1 MALKTFPID
10 FIRQVI
16 EQTLEEE
23 HNREPK
29 KYFGGKSQVN
39 LMSFYEQLQK
49 DAEVD
54 RYVDIYNDLVD
65 QQNRTGLIMNGT
77 IIAPE
82 NPTITNLNNCLIIP
96 MTFTCSF
103 RVKLGNRDSA
113 IETINNL
120 FDILKGRKR
129 DIAYFENGQLF
140 MVGTMANNVKGQP
153 RIESGSF
160 IGSYNQI
167 IILNAWLNST
177 INSLVNNYG
186 LLPLIGI
193 GDYVFVEDYTGGQ
206 HRLKTIKITQ
216 ISPSYEGEFVTSKD
230 SGIFVAPNID
240 FEKYKISLS
249 FDSLRCDEPRI
260 LNGNEDCIIS
270 FGGSATIVSN
280 GVKLGNDLTKL
291 GIAKKKIKA
300 TEDIEINGNI
310 RWLEPLEIP
319 SGNNANTKIN
329 QLISN
334 KFISNSHTNSL
345 GISLQ
350 YTFIVDE
357 TISLIKQWFEYG
369 RYGIQANGTTIPYA
383 NGITPNMIYEVKEIW
398 SSWGQIDIKTFLAK
412 IVESIDIE
420 STESDTLTISIPLQI
435 QGEND

>member
-1 MALKTFPID
+1 MKTFPID
-10 FIRQVI
+10 FVRQVI

-23 HNREPK
+23 HIKEPK
-29 KYFGGKSQVN
+29 KYFGGEQQVN
-39 LMSFYEQLQK
+39 LFSFYEQLQK
-49 DAEVD
+49 EDEVN
-54 RYVDIYNDLVD
+54 RYVEMYRELTE
-65 QQNRTGLIMNGT
+65 QQNRLGLIMNGT

-103 RVKLGNRDSA
+103 RVRLGDRDSA

-140 MVGTMANNVKGQP
+140 VVGTIANNVKGQP
-153 RIESGSF
+153 RIENGSF
-160 IGSYNQI
+160 IGSYNQTI
-167 IILNAWLNST
+167 VLNNWLNT
-177 INSLVNNYG
+177 TLNGLVNNYG
-186 LLPLIGI
+186 LLPLLSI
-193 GDYVFVEDYTGGQ
+193 GDYVFAEDSSGGH
-206 HRLKTIKITQ
+206 HRLKAIKITK
-216 ISPSYEGEFVTSKD
+216 ISPTYEGEFVVSEE
-230 SGIFVAPNID
+230 SGIFVPPNID
-240 FEKYKISLS
+240 FEKYKLSIS
-249 FDSLRCDEPRI
+249 FDSLRCDQPI
-260 LNGNEDCIIS
+260 TLNSEEYCTIS
-270 FGGSATIVSN
+270 FGGSATLVSN

-291 GIAKKKIKA
+291 GIAKNKIKA
-300 TEDIEINGNI
+300 KVDIEINGNTM
-310 RWLEPLEIP
+310 WLEPLEIP

-350 YTFIVDE
+350 YTFVVDE

-369 RYGIQANGTTIPYA
+369 RYGIQADGTTISYA
-383 NGITPNMIYEVKEIW
+383 NGITPNMIYQVKEIW
-398 SSWGQIDIKTFLAK
+398 SSWGEIDIKTFLAK
-412 IVESIDIE
+412 IVESVDIE
-420 STESDTLTISIPLQI
+420 STESDTLTISIPLQL

>member
-10 FIRQVI
+10 FVRQVI

-23 HNREPK
+23 HIREPN
-29 KYFGGKSQVN
+29 KYFGGKQQVN
-39 LMSFYEQLQK
+39 LFSFYEQLQK
-49 DAEVD
+49 EDEVD
-54 RYVDIYNDLVD
+54 RYQEIYADLVE

-103 RVKLGNRDSA
+103 RVRLADRDSA

-140 MVGTMANNVKGQP
+140 VVGTMANNAKNMP
-153 RIESGSF
+153 YLESGSF

-167 IILNAWLNST
+167 IVLNTWLNST

-186 LLPLIGI
+186 LLPLLGI
-193 GDYVFVEDYTGGQ
+193 GDYVFVEDTIGGQ

-216 ISPSYEGEFVTSKD
+216 ISPTYQGEFVTSED

-240 FEKYKISLS
+240 FEKYKLSLS
-249 FDSLRCDEPRI
+249 FDSLRCDEPRT
-260 LNGNEDCIIS
+260 LNGNEYCVIS
-270 FGGSATIVSN
+270 FGGSATLVSN
-280 GVKLGNDLTKL
+280 GIALGNDLTKL

-300 TEDIEINGNI
+300 KVNIDINGNT
-310 RWLEPLEIP
+310 RWLEPLEMP
-319 SGNNANTKIN
+319 SGNNANTRAN
-329 QLISN
+329 LLSSN
-334 KFISNSHTNSL
+334 RFISNSHTDNITL
-345 GISLQ
+345 NLQ
-350 YTFIVDE
+350 YTFMIDKS
-357 TISLIKQWFEYG
+357 ISLIKQWFMYG
-369 RYGIQANGTTIPYA
+369 RYGVQGTLGNNYSD
-383 NGITPNMIYEVKEIW
+383 GVSPNMIYEVKEIW
-398 SSWGQIDIKTFLAK
+398 SSWGEIDIITFNAK
-412 IVESIDIE
+412 IIESIDIE
-420 STESDTLTISIPLQI
+420 DTESDALTISIPLQI

>member
-1 MALKTFPID
+1 MKTFPID
-10 FIRQVI
+10 FVRQVI

-23 HNREPK
+23 HIKEPK
-29 KYFGGKSQVN
+29 KYFGGKQQVN
-39 LMSFYEQLQK
+39 LFSFYEQLQK
-49 DAEVD
+49 EDEVN
-54 RYVDIYNDLVD
+54 RYVEMYRELTE

-103 RVKLGNRDSA
+103 RVRLGDRDSA
-113 IETINNL
+113 IETINHL

-140 MVGTMANNVKGQP
+140 VVGTIANNAKNMP
-153 RIESGSF
+153 YFESGSF

-167 IILNAWLNST
+167 IVLNDWLNTT
-177 INSLVNNYG
+177 INGLVSNYG

-193 GDYVFVEDYTGGQ
+193 GDYVFAEDTIGGQ
-206 HRLKTIKITQ
+206 HKLKAIKITQ
-216 ISPSYEGEFVTSKD
+216 ISPTYQGEFVTSED
-230 SGIFVAPNID
+230 SGIFVPPNID
-240 FEKYKISLS
+240 FEKYKLSLS
-249 FDSLRCDEPRI
+249 FDSLRCDQPI
-260 LNGNEDCIIS
+260 TLNSEEYCTIS
-270 FGGSATIVSN
+270 FGGSATLVSN

-300 TEDIEINGNI
+300 KVDVEINGNT

-350 YTFIVDE
+350 YTFVVDE
-357 TISLIKQWFEYG
+357 SISLIKQWFEYG
-369 RYGIQANGTTIPYA
+369 RYGIQADGTTISYA

-398 SSWGQIDIKTFLAK
+398 SSWGQINIKTFLAK

>member
-1 MALKTFPID
+1 MKTFPID
-10 FIRQVI
+10 FVRQVI

-23 HNREPK
+23 HIKEPK
-29 KYFGGKSQVN
+29 KYFGGKQQVN
-39 LMSFYEQLQK
+39 LFSFYEQLQK
-49 DAEVD
+49 EDEVN
-54 RYVDIYNDLVD
+54 RYVEMYRELTE

-103 RVKLGNRDSA
+103 RVRLGDRDSA

-129 DIAYFENGQLF
+129 DIAYFDNGQLF
-140 MVGTMANNVKGQP
+140 VVGTIANNVKNMP
-153 RIESGSF
+153 FFESGSF
-160 IGSYNQI
+160 IGSYNQTI
-167 IILNAWLNST
+167 VLNDWLNTT
-177 INSLVNNYG
+177 INGLVNNYG

-193 GDYVFVEDYTGGQ
+193 GDYVFAEDTIGGH

-216 ISPSYEGEFVTSKD
+216 ISPTYQGEFVTSED

-240 FEKYKISLS
+240 FEKYKLSLS
-249 FDSLRCDEPRI
+249 FDSLRCDQPI
-260 LNGNEDCIIS
+260 TLNSEEYCTIS
-270 FGGSATIVSN
+270 FGGSATLVSN

-300 TEDIEINGNI
+300 KVDIDINGNT

-334 KFISNSHTNSL
+334 KFISNTHTNSL

-350 YTFIVDE
+350 YTFVVDE

-369 RYGIQANGTTIPYA
+369 RYGIQADGTTVSYA

-412 IVESIDIE
+412 IVESVDIE
-420 STESDTLTISIPLQI
+420 NTESDTLTISIPLQI

>member
-10 FIRQVI
+10 FVRQVI

-29 KYFGGKSQVN
+29 KYFGGKQQVN
-39 LMSFYEQLQK
+39 LFSFYEQLQK
-49 DAEVD
+49 EDEVD
-54 RYVDIYNDLVD
+54 RYQKIYADLVE

-103 RVKLGNRDSA
+103 RVRLADRDSA

-140 MVGTMANNVKGQP
+140 VVGTMANNVNGQP

-167 IILNAWLNST
+167 IVLNTWLNST

-186 LLPLIGI
+186 LLPLLGI
-193 GDYVFVEDYTGGQ
+193 GDHVFVEDYTGGQ
-206 HRLKTIKITQ
+206 HRLKTIKITK
-216 ISPSYEGEFVTSKD
+216 ISQTYEGEFVTSED
-230 SGIFVAPNID
+230 SGIFVAPDID
-240 FEKYKISLS
+240 FEKYKLSLS
-249 FDSLRCDEPRI
+249 FDSLRCDEPRT
-260 LNGNEDCIIS
+260 LNGNEYCVIS
-270 FGGSATIVSN
+270 FGGSATLVSN
-280 GVKLGNDLTKL
+280 GIKLGNDLTKL
-291 GIAKKKIKA
+291 GISKKKIKA
-300 TEDIEINGNI
+300 KTDVSINGNVI
-310 RWLEPLEIP
+310 WLEPLEIP

-350 YTFIVDE
+350 YTFVVDE
-357 TISLIKQWFEYG
+357 SISLIKQWFEYG
-369 RYGIQANGTTIPYA
+369 RYGIQADGTTISYA

-398 SSWGQIDIKTFLAK
+398 SSWSKIDIKTFIAK

-420 STESDTLTISIPLQI
+420 STESDTLTISIPLQL